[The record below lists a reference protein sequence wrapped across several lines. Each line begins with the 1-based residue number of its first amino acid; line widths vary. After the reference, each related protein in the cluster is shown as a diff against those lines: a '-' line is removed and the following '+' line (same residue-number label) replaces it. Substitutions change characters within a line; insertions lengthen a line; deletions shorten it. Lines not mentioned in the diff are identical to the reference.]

1 MEKRGEKRERERKRI
16 PSCISF
22 SSFFQANAPVEEEA
36 SDALFYTPLYS
47 SEGIGQ
53 VYKQPTTKEKVEST
67 VSIFIF

>member
-1 MEKRGEKRERERKRI
+1 MEKRKEKRERERENGFLRV
-16 PSCISF
+16 SLSL
-22 SSFFQANAPVEEEA
+22 FFQANAPVEEEA

>member
-1 MEKRGEKRERERKRI
+1 MEKRKEKREREKKGFLRV
-16 PSCISF
+16 SLSL
-22 SSFFQANAPVEEEA
+22 FFQANAPVEEEA